1 MVSPAIESLDEA
13 TGTIFLACSWSPIR
27 AHVKVLPVMYPN
39 DYLYTK
45 HSDKGTEKWEIY
57 AWACR
62 DLMAKV
68 GGFGRHDILF

>member
-13 TGTIFLACSWSPIR
+13 TATIFLACSWSPIR

-39 DYLYTK
+39 DYLYSK

-68 GGFGRHDILF
+68 GGFGRHDIPF

>member
-1 MVSPAIESLDEA
+1 
-13 TGTIFLACSWSPIR
+13 
-27 AHVKVLPVMYPN
+27 MYPN
-39 DYLYTK
+39 DYLYTR

-68 GGFGRHDILF
+68 GGFGRHDIPF